1 MNKIYERNIEKQI
14 EKRLFEYKKI
24 MIIYGPRQV
33 GKTTLSKR
41 ILDKYGSEDG
51 YFNCEEL
58 KVRDALNSEDSLAMH
73 SFFGGH
79 KVIVLDEAQTV
90 QNIGRALKILIDAY
104 PEMNIIATGS
114 SSFDLANK
122 ISEPL
127 TGRHYKF
134 FLYPLSFHEIASG
147 NNRII
152 YETLEQR
159 LVFGSYPEI
168 VSMDSDD
175 IATEKLNLLAS
186 NYLYKDV
193 LQFNN
198 IKSSDILTGILR
210 ALAHQ
215 VGSDVSFNEIANLVG
230 IDQKTV
236 VSYINLLEQAFIIYR
251 LSSLSR
257 NMRSEIKKKKKFY
270 FYDNG
275 ILNSLINNFNGEETG
290 RDMGPLWENLMMVE
304 RLKYLQEKGETVHRY
319 FWKTKLAEIDL
330 IEEIGGAFRA
340 YEFKYTSEKLNNSA
354 KEFLENYNAQ
364 EIAII
369 NKLDFFGFI
378 SS

>member
-1 MNKIYERNIEKQI
+1 MDKIFKRNIEKLI
-14 EKRLFEYKKI
+14 ENQLFDLGKI

-41 ILDKYGSEDG
+41 ILEKYHSQEG

-58 KVRDALNSEDSLAMH
+58 KVRDALGSEDSLTMNN
-73 SFFGGH
+73 FFGGH
-79 KVIVLDEAQTV
+79 KIIVLDEAQTV
-90 QNIGRALKILIDAY
+90 ENIGRALKIFIDAY
-104 PEMNIIATGS
+104 PDTNIIATGS

-134 FLYPLSFHEIASG
+134 FLYPLGITEIAG
-147 NNRII
+147 DNNRIV

-159 LVFGSYPEI
+159 LVFGGYPEI
-168 VSMDSDD
+168 VLAQNDNE
-175 IATEKLNLLAS
+175 IVQKLDLLAS

-215 VGSDVSFNEIANLVG
+215 LGSDVSFNEIANLVG
-230 IDQKTV
+230 VDQKTV

-251 LSSLSR
+251 LPSLAR

-275 ILNSLINNFNGEETG
+275 ILNALINNFNGEETG

-304 RLKYLQEKGETVHRY
+304 RLKYLQDRGEIVQRY

-330 IEEIGGAFRA
+330 VEETGGAFRA
-340 YEFKYTSEKLNNSA
+340 YEFKYSTNKLNNA
-354 KEFLENYNAQ
+354 VQEFLENYDAN
-364 EIAII
+364 EIKVV
-369 NKLDFFGFI
+369 NKSDFLGFL
-378 SS
+378 S